1 MPIVSR
7 ILMDDGVSL
16 SARHRG
22 GAPQSPPA
30 VVLVHGLASTSRLWD
45 GVAGELS
52 ATGTPVTALDLRGH
66 GESDAPETG
75 YDTQTAVD
83 DVRAAVT
90 RLGAH
95 RVVLAGQ
102 SWGGNVVLRL
112 AAQSPSMVSGLVLVD
127 GGWIDLQRSFP
138 TWDSALDALTPPSI
152 DGMPADEFRDVV
164 STSLAEFPEGA
175 LEAAASVVRVR
186 ADGTIERRLPI
197 GRHLQILRSLWEDDP
212 SEWYSQVTC
221 PVTLVPAVADG
232 TVPEPVLLAEAALS
246 DVRLHPQVGAHHDVH
261 LQRPAEIATEIR
273 SLLP

>member
-1 MPIVSR
+1 M
-7 ILMDDGVSL
+7 SL
-16 SARHRG
+16 AAWHWG
-22 GAPQSPPA
+22 GAPVTPPRA
-30 VVLVHGLASTSRLWD
+30 VLVHGLASTSRLWD
-45 GVAGELS
+45 GVAADLVAEG
-52 ATGTPVTALDLRGH
+52 ATVSALDLRGH
-66 GESDAPETG
+66 GESDAPESG
-75 YDTQTAVD
+75 YDTETAAD
-83 DVRAAVT
+83 DVIAALEALVS
-90 RLGAH
+90 AP
-95 RVVLAGQ
+95 VVLAGQ
-102 SWGGNVVLRL
+102 SWGGNVALQVAARAPRL
-112 AAQSPSMVSGLVLVD
+112 VSGLVLVD
-127 GGWIDLQRSFP
+127 GGWIDLQRSFA

-152 DGMPADEFRDVV
+152 DGMPADEFRHVV
-164 STSLAEFPEGA
+164 STSLAGFPEGA